1 MTDRWPEGR
10 RFVAPEG
17 RQPSWSEAGTS
28 ARDRSRDANFG
39 GQCPRATPESGEI
52 QLNQLLN
59 AVRDGDF
66 ADAPLDNE
74 MLAAALQ
81 LSLVETAARL
91 QEAKARS
98 FVWGLSSGRQPGPW
112 FTDLELTMQGRR
124 FLDGGLAHPSR

>member
-10 RFVAPEG
+10 RFVAPGG

-28 ARDRSRDANFG
+28 AGNRKRDLNRSDQGRS
-39 GQCPRATPESGEI
+39 ATPVSIDNELSR
-52 QLNQLLN
+52 LLK
-59 AVRDGDF
+59 AVRDADF
-66 ADAPLDNE
+66 ADAPVDND

-81 LSLVETAARL
+81 LSLVDVAARL

-112 FTDLELTMQGRR
+112 FTDLEVTVQGQR
-124 FLDGGLAHPSR
+124 FLARPARPNL

>member
-28 ARDRSRDANFG
+28 ARDGSRDVNRG
-39 GQCPRATPESGEI
+39 DQGPRATPESSEI
-52 QLNQLLN
+52 QLIHLLN

-66 ADAPLDNE
+66 ADAPVDNE

-98 FVWGLSSGRQPGPW
+98 FVWGLSSGRQPRPW
-112 FTDLELTMQGRR
+112 FTDLELTVQGRR
-124 FLDGGLAHPSR
+124 FLDGRRAHPSR